1 MSITLRTATPEDY
14 AFLLEVYASAR
25 APEMEM
31 VPWTDE
37 QKATFLKFQFDAQ
50 DSHYRSQYPTAEFQ
64 VILNRDVP
72 VGRLCLLRAAD
83 EIRILDITIL
93 PDHRSQ
99 GIGTSVINPL
109 LDEARD
115 GQKSVNIWVE
125 SFNPSQSLFRRL
137 GFLMVQEDGFNQL
150 LEFRSMAQSL
160 TT

>member
-1 MSITLRTATPEDY
+1 MSITLRNVAPEDY
-14 AFLLEVYASAR
+14 AFLLKVYASAR

-31 VPWTDE
+31 VPWSDE
-37 QKATFLKFQFDAQ
+37 QKVAFLQFQFDAQ

-64 VILNRDVP
+64 VIMNGDVP
-72 VGRLCLLRAAD
+72 VGRLYLLRAAG

-93 PDHRSQ
+93 PDYRSR
-99 GIGTSVINPL
+99 GIGASVINPL
-109 LDEARD
+109 LDEATA
-115 GQKSVNIWVE
+115 GKKSVSIWVE

-150 LEFRSMAQSL
+150 LEFRALAQSL